1 MRKLTAVALAVL
13 VAVCLVVY
21 AESASQVTSQ
31 TIAPTYTIARK
42 TATANQYVNGVKPLL
57 SYNILYAQ
65 YRKSAI
71 KLTPYYDGVMIKDAC
86 IYSLVNGSVILSPND
101 VWIDCSFLYRKPY
114 LIYQDGSLTSAYVMF
129 TNDTDV
135 FSNFTS
141 YGGLIVAVDS
151 DVVPFDYEV
160 KESPRL
166 IKVGIKPSSFGG
178 TGDYVMIKVNGSWIH
193 PVEGSV
199 ESGTSGEIISA
210 SFSLDPNYVWV
221 IEAVGMHHTG
231 GGWSDPT
238 YVYIWDSNGNLLH
251 SYKATSHTW
260 KDSIYGSSY
269 FEYVNIDNYQ
279 VPKEAISGSPN
290 LYIYINLSSVS
301 VGYHYLYIYYGGS
314 DTSYR
319 SVGVVADA
327 PLQHLGDAGVQNSSD
342 YCLATTTTTTTT
354 SGFYNWYGGGGGAPV
369 SSSDESSSDLVTN
382 SDTVTETRAPIP
394 FPNVMTEVQK
404 VSNWIVSRSGRS
416 ALLLFGL
423 LVVLGLI
430 LLSSGGRKG
439 KRRVRGGGRRR
450 R

>member
-1 MRKLTAVALAVL
+1 VVAMRRLLWAAV
-13 VAVCLVVY
+13 VATILLSAVVY
-21 AESASQVTSQ
+21 AATYSASVCTYNVT
-31 TIAPTYTIARK
+31 
-42 TATANQYVNGVKPLL
+42 G
-57 SYNILYAQ
+57 SYNIQ
-65 YRKSAI
+65 QKSSLLVDI
-71 KLTPYYDGVMIKDAC
+71 E
-86 IYSLVNGSVILSPND
+86 YSLGYLISYVAKESALRNVDYDVICSYSYVFHEPSNS
-101 VWIDCSFLYRKPY
+101 WIDCSFPYRKPY
-114 LIYQDGSLTSAYVMF
+114 LFYYDGSLTGAYVMF

-151 DVVPFDYEV
+151 DVVPFDYEI
-160 KESPRL
+160 KESSGL

-199 ESGTSGEIISA
+199 ESGTSGKIINA

-231 GGWSDPT
+231 SGWSDPT

-301 VGYHYLYIYYGGS
+301 AGYHYLYIYYGGS

-369 SSSDESSSDLVTN
+369 SSSDESSSGLVTN
-382 SDTVTETRAPIP
+382 SDTVTETRSPIP

-430 LLSSGGRKG
+430 LLSSGSRKG